1 MEMLYI
7 FCISNEC
14 WKVLYVRCLGRWL
27 CVRAVQIKPQGPSS
41 QTVQNLQIIQGP
53 GGQLQVRGLLPG
65 IFHCPTLSLLAGLA
79 CRDCENMHIC
89 CWLFFNGFCKHWPRT
104 NKNGKGTI
112 PAIVSIMALPFFLLC
127 FYFAKHVFHNFGN
140 HNNRLFMVPQLVS
153 TLCFVMYTELCA

>member
-1 MEMLYI
+1 MVLSYFSMQMLHF
-7 FCISNEC
+7 FCISHEC

-27 CVRAVQIKPQGPSS
+27 CVCAVQIKPQGPSS

-89 CWLFFNGFCKHWPRT
+89 CWLFFNGFCKHWPST
-104 NKNGKGTI
+104 NKKKWQRNDSCHSLHYGT
-112 PAIVSIMALPFFLLC
+112 SFFFFCIFILLNM
-127 FYFAKHVFHNFGN
+127 YFI
-140 HNNRLFMVPQLVS
+140 
-153 TLCFVMYTELCA
+153 TLETIIDYLWRPNL